1 MSTLHQACAILLSTC
16 QQFCLVCCIP
26 AYGWFAHW
34 NWIVS
39 WHCHF
44 LAFSLGNLYLLHI
57 THRTTRPTLSC
68 RHWQY
73 CFYASI
79 LHSATTW
86 LIACSLSPNNQHKGE
101 TCCQLCA
108 ICPKSLVLYRYE
120 HSLSLLPLGSCFS
133 QFQVSWHLTSSVF
146 LINCE

>member
-1 MSTLHQACAILLSTC
+1 MSTLHQAWAILLSTC

-86 LIACSLSPNNQHKGE
+86 LIACSLFPNNQHKGE

-108 ICPKSLVLYRYE
+108 ICSKVWSCTTMNIPLVYFHWVPVLASSRFPGTSLHLF
-120 HSLSLLPLGSCFS
+120 SL
-133 QFQVSWHLTSSVF
+133 
-146 LINCE
+146 